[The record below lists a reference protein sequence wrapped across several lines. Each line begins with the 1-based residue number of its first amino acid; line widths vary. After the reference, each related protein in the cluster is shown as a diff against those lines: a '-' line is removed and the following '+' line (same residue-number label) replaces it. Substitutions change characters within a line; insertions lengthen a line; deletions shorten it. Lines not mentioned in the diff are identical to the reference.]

1 LIRKGNGV
9 SDIRPSRYR
18 RAAGVPPHTRKQSHA
33 DHASCKTKKLHWS
46 KPPSLTVQDN
56 KENWCEHWPCQHRTF
71 HPFLPITKYPRIPH
85 NQIPPPCIRLL
96 VHSLNQS
103 VSRDSSFPMSVTPFL
118 SGKYH
123 AQQTSLRRECPSSS
137 SMPWRR
143 TALLNIL
150 QPHHSSVHGHLA
162 AGTAGIPSAG
172 PVGSPSVDLVGSP
185 SVGAGRS
192 GSNPGAGRRTAVDI
206 GVEVSRIEVV
216 GRASRSRLGCCHCPG
231 PG

>member
-1 LIRKGNGV
+1 MPASYI
-9 SDIRPSRYR
+9 PSF
-18 RAAGVPPHTRKQSHA
+18 PPHYRNIP
-33 DHASCKTKKLHWS
+33 ASPITEI
-46 KPPSLTVQDN
+46 PPSCV
-56 KENWCEHWPCQHRTF
+56 
-71 HPFLPITKYPRIPH
+71 
-85 NQIPPPCIRLL
+85 RLL
-96 VHSLNQS
+96 IHSSNQ
-103 VSRDSSFPMSVTPFL
+103 VFLDPSFPVSVTPFL

-123 AQQTSLRRECPSSS
+123 AQQTSLRREYPSSS
-137 SMPWRR
+137 STPWRR
-143 TALLNIL
+143 TALLGNL

-162 AGTAGIPSAG
+162 AGTAGIPWAG